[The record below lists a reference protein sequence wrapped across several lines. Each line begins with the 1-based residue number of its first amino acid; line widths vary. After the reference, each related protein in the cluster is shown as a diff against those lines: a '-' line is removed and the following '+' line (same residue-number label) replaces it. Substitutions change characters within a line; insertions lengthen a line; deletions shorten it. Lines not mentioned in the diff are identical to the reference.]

1 MSLLFFFCLKI
12 ENILDVLNP
21 KHDHLAYQTWEN
33 GKLEEM
39 SNGKDGAGEGGGEI
53 TIKNSDHSYDVVSKI

>member
-39 SNGKDGAGEGGGEI
+39 SNGKDGAGEGGGDNHKELW
-53 TIKNSDHSYDVVSKI
+53 SQLWCRV